1 MSTPAPGVSAQI
13 QCPLLG
19 ESAQAPGPG
28 AAEAATADNGSAA
41 PAACP
46 VIQQRSGQLTC
57 PVCGSLRTHRSR
69 RRGLLDRMI
78 VYIGGKIRRC
88 DVCWVGDGIRTRD
101 IRNHNPT
108 LYQLSYTHR
117 GLGENQFNIPSILSF
132 RLPSRPV
139 FASAPSVCNS
149 AVIVSSRR
157 RSLNRTSAR

>member
-88 DVCWVGDGIRTRD
+88 DVCSTRFVRFGGSTVLASD
-101 IRNHNPT
+101 
-108 LYQLSYTHR
+108 
-117 GLGENQFNIPSILSF
+117 LGQANRRVVAVL
-132 RLPSRPV
+132 LK
-139 FASAPSVCNS
+139 
-149 AVIVSSRR
+149 AVIFFAAIFAGVGVIAFVWSKA
-157 RSLNRTSAR
+157 L